1 MRVDE
6 SLIFPVRGEF
16 VGEGNAVK
24 AGGALRQP
32 NVSMNVDKLMRELGI
47 QRIESLTLVVKASFY
62 GLPSLQVREA
72 ELDKRYC
79 HFTFAATHEPVLRI
93 QRNEMIRAETFDCFK
108 GAYSEAVDEECDNY
122 TLHEQPM
129 PVANPESVSVERSP
143 EYR

>member
-47 QRIESLTLVVKASFY
+47 QRMKSLTSVVKASFY
-62 GLPSLQVREA
+62 
-72 ELDKRYC
+72 
-79 HFTFAATHEPVLRI
+79 
-93 QRNEMIRAETFDCFK
+93 
-108 GAYSEAVDEECDNY
+108 
-122 TLHEQPM
+122 
-129 PVANPESVSVERSP
+129 
-143 EYR
+143 